1 MLLLSLIHISLAEAV
16 EVLDVR
22 LAHLVQ
28 NMIDTVLGSHLELTA
43 DVVFDQLLQKGG
55 IGVGVEVVLSLI
67 HISCRPATGR
77 AGGAICFE
85 KDGAKG
91 DGAACRPVGGFGEP
105 PVSGKQG
112 SLLAG
117 AAVCS
122 GQKQALSAG
131 AGAPPGDEC
140 LFAVAC
146 TDADDAAALFA
157 GAGHERAR

>member
-1 MLLLSLIHISLAEAV
+1 MGAGAAISAAE
-16 EVLDVR
+16 R
-22 LAHLVQ
+22 LAAVQ
-28 NMIDTVLGSHLELTA
+28 TSAAGWTA
-43 DVVFDQLLQKGG
+43 
-55 IGVGVEVVLSLI
+55 
-67 HISCRPATGR
+67 CRPATGR

-140 LFAVAC
+140 LFAAAC
-146 TDADDAAALFA
+146 ADADAAAALFA